1 MHSFVHRE
9 DNIWEELRWQPA
21 IPIPKQI
28 PEPEIPYIM
37 QYKSHF
43 QSDKPRTIEE
53 KLLQG
58 EHPYFCSPI
67 LQAVKLTSMS
77 QNIHNTSI
85 VKDKRGFRA
94 QHTEQLL
101 PEETE
106 PSVLQQVCHHVSHL
120 ILRVADLHNK
130 YFLSYIGI
138 SIAHHLDI
146 LLLTIQ
152 AGRTQNTSTPSCT
165 HQRKCE
171 ETCTTGRNN

>member
-67 LQAVKLTSMS
+67 LQAVKLTSRSKHS
-77 QNIHNTSI
+77 QYINSEGQ
-85 VKDKRGFRA
+85 KRFQSSTYGAAATRRDRA
-94 QHTEQLL
+94 
-101 PEETE
+101 
-106 PSVLQQVCHHVSHL
+106 
-120 ILRVADLHNK
+120 
-130 YFLSYIGI
+130 LSAAA
-138 SIAHHLDI
+138 SMPPCFSFD
-146 LLLTIQ
+146 T
-152 AGRTQNTSTPSCT
+152 
-165 HQRKCE
+165 
-171 ETCTTGRNN
+171 TCSRPA